1 MKTSFL
7 EYYKNILEKV
17 SFDFEL
23 FTKEYDKAVRTLNRK
38 ERDELNRWLMDK
50 NNIKVN
56 SAVEQKQEAA

>member
-1 MKTSFL
+1 MNTSFL

-38 ERDELNRWLMDK
+38 ERDELNQLIRLSQTK
-50 NNIKVN
+50 
-56 SAVEQKQEAA
+56 E